1 MFRAYAANSANG
13 GFEAIQFDPGLLG
26 PDEVE
31 VAVEYCGICHSDL
44 SMKRNEWGM
53 TSYPFVGGHEVAGR
67 IVEVGD
73 RVQGLERGQR
83 VGVGWTSASCLRC
96 DQCQSGYQNRCPD
109 AQGTIVGRHG
119 GFADRVRAQAAWT
132 IPIPEGVDSVD
143 CGPLFCGGLTVFNP
157 LVENK
162 IMPTARVAVIGIGG
176 LGHMALQFAK
186 AWGCEVTAFSTSP
199 EKENEAREMGAHHF
213 LHSRDSQAAQ
223 SVAGKFDMILDTM
236 DASLDWDAYINM
248 LRPGGKLH
256 VVGAAAKVE
265 ATVFP
270 LIMGQK
276 SIGGSPTGSIVRA
289 KEMLE
294 FCDRHR
300 IKPLVETFPMSKIND
315 AMRHLA
321 DGKARYRIV
330 LQADW

>member
-1 MFRAYAANSANG
+1 MVQAYAANSAESD
-13 GFEAIQFDPGLLG
+13 FEAIEFDPGRLG

-31 VAVEYCGICHSDL
+31 VAVEYCGICYSDL
-44 SMKRNEWGM
+44 SMKQNEWGL
-53 TSYPFVGGHEVAGR
+53 TNYPFVGGHEVVGR
-67 IVEVGD
+67 IVEMGD
-73 RVQGLERGQR
+73 RVEGLERGQR

-109 AQGTIVGRHG
+109 AQATIVGRHG
-119 GFADRVRAQAAWT
+119 GFANRVRAQAAWT

-176 LGHMALQFAK
+176 LGHMALKFAG
-186 AWGCEVTAFSTSP
+186 AWGCEVTALSTSP
-199 EKENEAREMGAHHF
+199 EKEDEAREMGAHHF
-213 LHSRDSQAAQ
+213 LNSRDSQALQ
-223 SVAGKFDMILDTM
+223 SVAGKFDMVLDTVN
-236 DASLDWDAYINM
+236 ASLDWDAYLKM

-256 VVGAAAKVE
+256 LVGAAEKVE

-270 LIMGQK
+270 IIMGQK

-300 IKPLVETFPMSKIND
+300 IRPLVQTFPMSKIND
-315 AMRHLA
+315 AMRHLT
-321 DGKARYRIV
+321 DGKARYRVV